1 MNWDAIGAIAEL
13 LGAIGVIASLVYLAT
28 QIRQSREQMSQNTQA
43 LRAATYQQFRE
54 EISQAYSGPVGTPEL
69 LRTLRSGF
77 ANFQQLD
84 DEDAFQFDFWARR
97 LMDGYDNAYYQYRV
111 GMLDDDRWGVQRAVV
126 ANLFGNPNIVQ
137 WWKANR
143 PIVSPEFV
151 ALVEEILGEEP
162 DRGDEVGH
170 VSVGAS

>member
-1 MNWDAIGAIAEL
+1 MNWDAIGAIAET
-13 LGAIGVIASLVYLAT
+13 LGAVGVIASLVYLAG
-28 QIRQSREQMSQNTQA
+28 QIRHSREQMGQNTRA

-54 EISQAYSGPVGTPEL
+54 EIFQAYNSPVATPEL
-69 LRTLRSGF
+69 LRTLRSGM
-77 ANFQQLD
+77 ADFQQLD
-84 DEDAFQFDFWARR
+84 DEDAFQFDFWAIR

-137 WWKANR
+137 WWKANQ

-151 ALVEEILGEEP
+151 ALVSEILGKESG
-162 DRGDEVGH
+162 RGDQ
-170 VSVGAS
+170 